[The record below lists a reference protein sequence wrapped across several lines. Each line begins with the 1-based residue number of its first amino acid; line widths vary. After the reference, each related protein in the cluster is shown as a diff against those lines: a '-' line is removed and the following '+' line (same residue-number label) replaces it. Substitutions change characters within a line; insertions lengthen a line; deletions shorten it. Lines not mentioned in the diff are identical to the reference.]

1 MGGGGG
7 KRGGGRTGTPA
18 GGGGGN
24 RIGGGRK
31 GVEALGSGEASAE
44 AFSSDIAGAE
54 GLGSGAG
61 GGDAFGSGA
70 AGGAEGLGATLFG
83 CWPTIVAS
91 AGLSP
96 GAGVLLP
103 EMDGEVADGA
113 KEDASSSWYNGN
125 RSVTLCRCFR
135 NDVML
140 FLMSI
145 KTINLSKVN
154 KK

>member
-1 MGGGGG
+1 MGGGRNG
-7 KRGGGRTGTPA
+7 TGA
-18 GGGGGN
+18 
-24 RIGGGRK
+24 
-31 GVEALGSGEASAE
+31 ALGSGVAGTIALGSGGARAE
-44 AFSSDIAGAE
+44 AFGSGVAGAE
-54 GLGSGAG
+54 TLI
-61 GGDAFGSGA
+61 SGA

-83 CWPTIVAS
+83 CWPTIEGS

-125 RSVTLCRCFR
+125 RSVTFWRCFR

-145 KTINLSKVN
+145 KTINLPKVMKN
-154 KK
+154 EA